1 MAASTTCVKTDF
13 ARRSDR
19 ASAGTVNAMRRVTME
34 DVAAEAGV
42 SRALVS
48 LVMRESPRVS
58 QASRE
63 MVLEAAGRM
72 GYRPN
77 LMARNLASRRTMTLG
92 LLLNDLHNQWFAEIA
107 DGIHEEAD
115 SHGYRLILGNGR
127 RSPRHEDDMLESFLS
142 FQVDGIIVAGCRLAP
157 KRIEQI
163 GAEVPMVSV
172 GRALKSASVATVN
185 SDDRLGAHIAVEHLV
200 QLGHRNIVHV
210 DGGRGAGAAPRRAG
224 YLAAMKEFGLERY
237 SKVLTGDFTEAAGVA
252 AVERLLSSRSMPTAL
267 FTANDI
273 AAVGALDRLEQ
284 EGLTVPDDMSIVGY
298 DNTALA
304 GLHHVGLTTVNQ
316 PREEMGRVAFKAM
329 LEMLAAVHSGGER
342 HVAPRLAGQPTAV
355 HHVMSPALI
364 VRRTTRELAT
374 TRTR

>member
-1 MAASTTCVKTDF
+1 
-13 ARRSDR
+13 
-19 ASAGTVNAMRRVTME
+19 VTME

-58 QASRE
+58 QGSRE
-63 MVLEAAGRM
+63 TVLEAAARM

-115 SHGYRLILGNGR
+115 SHGYRIILGNGR
-127 RSPRHEDDMLESFLS
+127 RSPRHEDEMLESFLS

-157 KRIEQI
+157 KRIEEI
-163 GAEVPMVSV
+163 GVEVPVVSV

-200 QLGHRNIVHV
+200 HLGHRNIVHV

-224 YLAAMKEFGLERY
+224 YIAAMKELGLERY
-237 SKVLTGDFTEAAGVA
+237 SKVIAGDFTEAAGVA
-252 AVERLLSSRSMPTAL
+252 AVERLLASKSRPTAL
-267 FTANDI
+267 FTANDL

-284 EGLTVPDDMSIVGY
+284 AGLVVPDDISIVGY

-329 LEMLAAVHSGGER
+329 LEMLAAVHPIGGPSGDDGQ
-342 HVAPRLAGQPTAV
+342 APRQPAP
-355 HHVMSPALI
+355 HHVMSPAL
-364 VRRTTRELAT
+364 VLRRTTRELAS
-374 TRTR
+374 TRDR

>member
-1 MAASTTCVKTDF
+1 
-13 ARRSDR
+13 
-19 ASAGTVNAMRRVTME
+19 MRRVTME

-58 QASRE
+58 QASRQT
-63 MVLEAAGRM
+63 VLDAAARM

-107 DGIHEEAD
+107 DGIHTEAD
-115 SHGYRLILGNGR
+115 SHGYRIILGNGR
-127 RSPRHEDDMLESFLS
+127 RSPRHEDEMLESFLS

-163 GAEVPMVSV
+163 GFEVPVVSV
-172 GRALKSASVATVN
+172 GRALRSATVATVN

-200 QLGHRNIVHV
+200 GLGHRNIVHV
-210 DGGRGAGAAPRRAG
+210 DGGRGAGASPRRAG
-224 YLAAMKEFGLERY
+224 YLAAMKEFGLDRF
-237 SKVLTGDFTEAAGVA
+237 SKVIGGDFTEAAGVA
-252 AVERLLSSRSMPTAL
+252 AVERLLTSKTMPTAL
-267 FTANDI
+267 FTANDL

-284 EGLTVPDDMSIVGY
+284 EGLIVPDDMSIIGY

-304 GLHHVGLTTVNQ
+304 GMHHIGLTTVNQ

-329 LEMLAAVHSGGER
+329 LEMLAVVHAADDQHRAGGAEHR
-342 HVAPRLAGQPTAV
+342 AAGAE
-355 HHVMSPALI
+355 HHVMSPSLI
-364 VRRTTRELAT
+364 VRRTTRNLTAA
-374 TRTR
+374 RVR

>member
-1 MAASTTCVKTDF
+1 
-13 ARRSDR
+13 
-19 ASAGTVNAMRRVTME
+19 MRRVTME

-58 QASRE
+58 QGSRE
-63 MVLEAAGRM
+63 TVLEAAARM

-115 SHGYRLILGNGR
+115 SHGYRIILGNGR
-127 RSPRHEDDMLESFLS
+127 RSPRHEDEMLESFLS

-157 KRIEQI
+157 KRIEEI
-163 GAEVPMVSV
+163 GVEVPVVSV

-200 QLGHRNIVHV
+200 HLGHRNIVHV

-224 YLAAMKEFGLERY
+224 YIAAMKELGLERY
-237 SKVLTGDFTEAAGVA
+237 SKVIAGDFTEAAGVA
-252 AVERLLSSRSMPTAL
+252 AVERLLASKSRPTAL
-267 FTANDI
+267 FTANDL

-284 EGLTVPDDMSIVGY
+284 AGLVVPDDISIVGY

-329 LEMLAAVHSGGER
+329 LEMLAAVHPTGSPSGDDGE
-342 HVAPRLAGQPTAV
+342 APRQPAP
-355 HHVMSPALI
+355 HHVMSPAL
-364 VRRTTRELAT
+364 VLRRTTRELAS
-374 TRTR
+374 TRDR

>member
-1 MAASTTCVKTDF
+1 
-13 ARRSDR
+13 
-19 ASAGTVNAMRRVTME
+19 MRRVTME

-63 MVLEAAGRM
+63 IVLEAAARM

-115 SHGYRLILGNGR
+115 SHGYRIILGNGR

-163 GAEVPMVSV
+163 GAEVPVVSV
-172 GRALKSASVATVN
+172 GRALKSTSVATVN
-185 SDDRLGAHIAVEHLV
+185 SDDRLGAHIAVAHLV
-200 QLGHRNIVHV
+200 ELGHRNIVHV

-224 YLAAMKEFGLERY
+224 YLAAMKELGLERY
-237 SKVLTGDFTEAAGVA
+237 SKVIAGDFTEAAGVA
-252 AVERLLSSRSMPTAL
+252 AVERLLTAKSMPTAL
-267 FTANDI
+267 FTANDL
-273 AAVGALDRLEQ
+273 AAVGALDRLERA
-284 EGLTVPDDMSIVGY
+284 GLAVPDDMSLVGY

-329 LEMLAAVHSGGER
+329 LEMLAALHSAGTDR
-342 HVAPRLAGQPTAV
+342 DVAARPAHQPAAT
-355 HHVMSPALI
+355 HHIMSPALI
-364 VRRTTRELAT
+364 VRRTTRELVP
-374 TRTR
+374 TRGR